1 MLKYIIKRL
10 GYTVLVLLGV
20 TVVVFFLLRL
30 APGSPARLILGEEAT
45 EEQVMELEAELGLD
59 KPAVVQYYRF
69 IKGVAQGDLG
79 NSIYFKM
86 PCWTLIKQR
95 LPATG
100 MLAMASVVFALIVS
114 IPLGIISGVRRGSFV
129 DLSAMVVALLGQ
141 SISNV
146 WLGLLMILV
155 FAVKLGWLPVM
166 GYGRFS
172 NVIMP
177 AVAMGAATAA
187 LLTRLLRSSMVD
199 VLQEDYITAT
209 YARGISK
216 YEVIGKYAMR
226 NAILPFIT
234 VMGVE
239 IGRFLGGAVVSEQIF
254 AWPGLGVL
262 TVTAINMRDF
272 PLVQAILLVTSAMFV
287 LIQLVVDIIYK
298 LVDPRLDFN

>member
-10 GYTVLVLLGV
+10 GYTILVLFGV
-20 TVVVFFLLRL
+20 TIVVFFLLRL

-45 EEQVMELEAELGLD
+45 EEQVLELETELGLD

-69 IKGVAQGDLG
+69 ISGVVKGDLG
-79 NSIYFKM
+79 DSIYFKM

-100 MLAMASVVFALIVS
+100 MLALASVGFALIVS
-114 IPLGIISGVRRGSFV
+114 IPLGLIAGVKRGTFM

-146 WLGLLMILV
+146 WLGLLMVLV

-166 GYGRFS
+166 GYGRFV

-209 YARGISK
+209 YARGLSRH
-216 YEVIGKYAMR
+216 EVIGKYALR

-234 VMGVE
+234 VLGVE

-287 LIQLVVDIIYK
+287 LIQLVVDIIYT
-298 LVDPRLDFN
+298 LVDPRLDFK

>member
-1 MLKYIIKRL
+1 
-10 GYTVLVLLGV
+10 
-20 TVVVFFLLRL
+20 
-30 APGSPARLILGEEAT
+30 
-45 EEQVMELEAELGLD
+45 
-59 KPAVVQYYRF
+59 
-69 IKGVAQGDLG
+69 
-79 NSIYFKM
+79 
-86 PCWTLIKQR
+86 
-95 LPATG
+95 
-100 MLAMASVVFALIVS
+100 MLA
-114 IPLGIISGVRRGSFV
+114 
-129 DLSAMVVALLGQ
+129 ALLGQ

-146 WLGLLMILV
+146 WLGLLMVLV

-166 GYGRFS
+166 GYGKFA
-172 NVIMP
+172 NAVMP

-187 LLTRLLRSSMVD
+187 LLTRLLRSSVVD

-209 YARGISK
+209 YARGLSK
-216 YEVIGKYAMR
+216 YEVIGKYTLR

-234 VMGVE
+234 VLGVE